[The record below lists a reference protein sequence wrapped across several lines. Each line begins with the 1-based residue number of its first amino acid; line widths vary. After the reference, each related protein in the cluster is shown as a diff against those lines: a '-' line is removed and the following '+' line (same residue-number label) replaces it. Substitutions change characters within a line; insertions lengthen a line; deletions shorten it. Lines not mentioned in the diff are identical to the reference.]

1 MGNFYN
7 AFMNT
12 RVNGLISPHY
22 DYSMPLTVAIA
33 LLVLCAAAAYLLGS
47 INFAILVSK
56 HKYKEDIR
64 SYGSG
69 NGGMTNMMRTYGR
82 KSAAITFAGDLGK
95 AFLSVT
101 IGCLLMGILGGYI
114 AGLFCII
121 GHCFPVYY
129 HFKGGKGVA
138 TTAMTIL
145 LLSPLTFLVLFTIFV
160 IIVLGYKYIS
170 LGSVMCMLMYPLLLT
185 MTDRFG
191 PDYAVIALLIAALVI
206 FMHRENI
213 KRLLNRTESKFEFKK
228 HGTRDQKETAD
239 GDKVTSEKKIGQ
251 DNTDKS

>member
-12 RVNGLISPHY
+12 RINGLISPHY

-82 KSAAITFAGDLGK
+82 KSAAITFAGDPGQGVSLGNHRLP
-95 AFLSVT
+95 AHGHFRRVYCGVILYYRPLLP
-101 IGCLLMGILGGYI
+101 CLL
-114 AGLFCII
+114 
-121 GHCFPVYY
+121 
-129 HFKGGKGVA
+129 
-138 TTAMTIL
+138 
-145 LLSPLTFLVLFTIFV
+145 
-160 IIVLGYKYIS
+160 S
-170 LGSVMCMLMYPLLLT
+170 L
-185 MTDRFG
+185 
-191 PDYAVIALLIAALVI
+191 
-206 FMHRENI
+206 
-213 KRLLNRTESKFEFKK
+213 
-228 HGTRDQKETAD
+228 
-239 GDKVTSEKKIGQ
+239 
-251 DNTDKS
+251 